1 MKRISNMFVGV
12 AVVFFTW
19 FVVSFINMNMCNDPF
34 SKNYRNYASWNLI
47 SIIVESSQNVN

>member
-12 AVVFFTW
+12 AVVFFIW

>member
-12 AVVFFTW
+12 AVVFFIW
-19 FVVSFINMNMCNDPF
+19 FIVSFINMNMCNDPF